1 MNKIMFVRVSKNCNS
16 NCYMCGFARTHGSH
30 NLTIEEYKSFLKR
43 INEKEYRLIRF
54 TGGEPLL
61 NVDLAKMIKE
71 SNKHNYK
78 TSIITN
84 GLLLK
89 EKYKELIDSGLN
101 QIIISLDGSK
111 EDIHEKTR
119 RVNGIYKKVI
129 TSIAEIKE
137 YNTEIIIR
145 VNTIANKDN
154 IDDLL
159 ELYELLNNLKV
170 DQWSIIPIK
179 GQKNHWNDGNEEEY
193 IKKYINFVT
202 KINESYTK
210 ILGYSRYWAGRND
223 KEIKDFFYN
232 NKIYKTNQKC
242 NVPYLVSFWKPE
254 ENEILPCNC
263 FPHHEI
269 KKICEYTNKEKWLSE
284 NSTKVCDGCEPI
296 NVYLSEH
303 QAELNDDIFIF

>member
-1 MNKIMFVRVSKNCNS
+1 
-16 NCYMCGFARTHGSH
+16 
-30 NLTIEEYKSFLKR
+30 
-43 INEKEYRLIRF
+43 
-54 TGGEPLL
+54 
-61 NVDLAKMIKE
+61 MIKE

-159 ELYELLNNLKV
+159 ELYELLNN
-170 DQWSIIPIK
+170 
-179 GQKNHWNDGNEEEY
+179 
-193 IKKYINFVT
+193 
-202 KINESYTK
+202 
-210 ILGYSRYWAGRND
+210 
-223 KEIKDFFYN
+223 
-232 NKIYKTNQKC
+232 
-242 NVPYLVSFWKPE
+242 
-254 ENEILPCNC
+254 
-263 FPHHEI
+263 
-269 KKICEYTNKEKWLSE
+269 
-284 NSTKVCDGCEPI
+284 
-296 NVYLSEH
+296 
-303 QAELNDDIFIF
+303 